1 MLRQSC
7 QALGRVSST
16 SRRFINSDSRIFSKY
31 TIYKNSGAL
40 GIAPIKPTW
49 KQVSDNSFSV
59 EKPGKMLLEF
69 AKARG
74 ERQYD
79 WNNRQYFAMDVTEMG
94 DMIANLSRGEGVQ
107 FYHDSSLGGNDSDGS
122 FGGGGTG
129 KGFRA
134 DLSPDGN
141 VWFFSLT
148 DRSKEKWLVPVS
160 MGEFVV
166 VRQIMQAAI
175 PAFLGVDVYLNGGA
189 EINDGDMSY
198 AQGGNAF
205 SNRGGG
211 YSSGSYEATN
221 DATGNSEK
229 SGMESGDS
237 SSGKTGTKSTAGSNW
252 LDQL

>member
-1 MLRQSC
+1 M
-7 QALGRVSST
+7 
-16 SRRFINSDSRIFSKY
+16 
-31 TIYKNSGAL
+31 
-40 GIAPIKPTW
+40 
-49 KQVSDNSFSV
+49 SDNSFSV

-122 FGGGGTG
+122 FGGGGAG

-198 AQGGNAF
+198 AQGGMLLAIAVGGILAALTKVQMM
-205 SNRGGG
+205 RGAIAGIATWKAATHRLEKLAQSPRQG
-211 YSSGSYEATN
+211 VIGWTNYE
-221 DATGNSEK
+221 NSCLC
-229 SGMESGDS
+229 
-237 SSGKTGTKSTAGSNW
+237 W
-252 LDQL
+252 